1 MVMQGVAEA
10 KEQDT
15 EIVLGAGKLL
25 AIFFALVALCGVFFG
40 LGYSLGKNSGPIT
53 VQDGQEKVLVVPGTK
68 PVAGTVAPAIPV
80 ATSSTV
86 PAVTT
91 AAPSAPVEQTPTQQQ
106 DASLGTSSQP
116 ATTATTQSAPASV
129 APAASSASASAKPTS
144 QGPITVQVAA
154 VSKPEDAQAL
164 VDALRKKN
172 YPVFVAPNASTDN
185 LFHVQVGPF
194 NNVNDAEAMRAKLAD
209 DGYNAIVKK

>member
-10 KEQDT
+10 KEKDT

-68 PVAGTVAPAIPV
+68 PVAGTVAPA
-80 ATSSTV
+80 V
-86 PAVTT
+86 PAVTSSAVPAASA
-91 AAPSAPVEQTPTQQQ
+91 AAPSAPVEQTPTQAQ
-106 DASLGTSSQP
+106 DTSADPGSQP
-116 ATTATTQSAPASV
+116 VSTAATTSAPATAT
-129 APAASSASASAKPTS
+129 APSSASAPAKAAS

-172 YPVFVAPNASTDN
+172 YPVFVAPNASTDS

-194 NNVNDAEAMRAKLAD
+194 TNVNDAEAMRSKLAD